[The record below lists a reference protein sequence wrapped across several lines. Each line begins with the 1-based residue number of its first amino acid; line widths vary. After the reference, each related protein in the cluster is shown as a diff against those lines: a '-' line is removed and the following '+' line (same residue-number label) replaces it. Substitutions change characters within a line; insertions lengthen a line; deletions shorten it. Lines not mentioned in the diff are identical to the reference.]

1 MWLSSAAAGTSKGPA
16 TGVHRSRGVRLAACI
31 AALTCAA
38 AAQAHAGDHVVI
50 ETGVVKTRDLDLA
63 TAHGARVLLRRVT
76 AMADDL
82 CTSTSPP
89 EHAAQT
95 VWRACVAKAVARTI
109 APIKAP
115 LVTAEYGR
123 AFGEPQPAVSSR

>member
-1 MWLSSAAAGTSKGPA
+1 MWLSSAAAGTSKGPV
-16 TGVHRSRGVRLAACI
+16 TGVRAPHGARLAACI
-31 AALTCAA
+31 AVLMCAVV
-38 AAQAHAGDHVVI
+38 AQARAGDRIVI
-50 ETGVVKTRDLDLA
+50 ETGAVKTRDLDLA
-63 TAHGARVLLRRVT
+63 TAHGAKVLLRRVT

-95 VWRACVAKAVARTI
+95 VWRECVAKAVARTI

-123 AFGEPQPAVSSR
+123 VFGEPRPAVSSR